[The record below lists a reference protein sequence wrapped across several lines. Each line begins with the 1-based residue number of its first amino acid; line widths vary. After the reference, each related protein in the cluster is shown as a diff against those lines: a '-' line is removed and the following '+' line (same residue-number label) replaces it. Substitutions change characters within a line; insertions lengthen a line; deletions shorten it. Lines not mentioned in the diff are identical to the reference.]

1 MFKWIKVVSQ
11 LSRQDDV
18 MAALET
24 RVAGVTSQIEIFT
37 TEAARTLEGLK
48 TAKNEA
54 DSAVERLNKIV
65 DEVEKILEETARK
78 VATEKSD
85 LAKIGKELEGYQDAI
100 GKKVD
105 ELQKSAQEHL
115 EAVNEKVLAYDS
127 SVSEL
132 GKEIMRLGDSIAEFQ
147 KR

>member
-1 MFKWIKVVSQ
+1 MFKWIKVLSQ
-11 LSRQDDV
+11 LSRQADV

-24 RVAGVTSQIEIFT
+24 RVAGITSQIESFT
-37 TEAARTLEGLK
+37 AEAARTLECLK
-48 TAKNEA
+48 SAKDEA
-54 DSAVERLNKIV
+54 DSAVGRLKKEIDENK
-65 DEVEKILEETARK
+65 KILDETAWK
-78 VATEKSD
+78 VAAEKSE
-85 LAKIGKELEGYQDAI
+85 LTKIGKELEGYQDAI

-105 ELQKSAQEHL
+105 ELQRVTQAHL
-115 EAVNEKVLAYDS
+115 EAVNEKVVAYDT